1 MQKRKSFIIRYL
13 RKVYLLTFKV
23 ITKLFVNLF
32 HPSQYLISSR
42 EKREVSQSF
51 QRRILLIYSV
61 SEIVHI
67 AHVYHIFS
75 QCHIKVHRE
84 RHRDL
89 TEEFTPP
96 QSSHQTLLSSI
107 ADLSGRAMTPSGFLL
122 FSLP

>member
-1 MQKRKSFIIRYL
+1 M
-13 RKVYLLTFKV
+13 
-23 ITKLFVNLF
+23 FVNLF
-32 HPSQYLISSR
+32 HTSQNLVSCR
-42 EKREVSQSF
+42 KKREVSQSF

-96 QSSHQTLLSSI
+96 LSLHQTLLSSI